1 MYKRYWLVAIYKNG
15 FQAKMLVYG
24 TEQEMWAY
32 LNSEI
37 GGGDDRHTGNYS
49 YSGATDKEVEMAKAL
64 GIKCYLC
71 PEIR

>member
-1 MYKRYWLVAIYKNG
+1 MKRHWLVGVYVNG
-15 FQAKMLVYG
+15 FQMKMLVYS

-49 YSGATDKEVEMAKAL
+49 YHGATDKEVEMAKML

-71 PEIR
+71 PEI